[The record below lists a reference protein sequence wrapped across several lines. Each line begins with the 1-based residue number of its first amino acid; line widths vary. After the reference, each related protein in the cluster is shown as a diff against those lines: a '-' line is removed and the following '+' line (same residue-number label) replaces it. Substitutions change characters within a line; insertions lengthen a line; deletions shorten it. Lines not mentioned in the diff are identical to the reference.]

1 MGYIREFLAV
11 KGDDELTIGD
21 TDRFHLAAG
30 WKVRRERFGGMAY
43 HHRSGRL
50 VTLGSKWL
58 YEMVSCGDCRPVGE
72 TIDYVLSQVH
82 AAERSPAELE
92 RARDRLLGAIE
103 TLVRMNLIVIVPVTS
118 IDSDVPERRNNYAI

>member
-1 MGYIREFLAV
+1 M
-11 KGDDELTIGD
+11 TIGD